1 MEIICPYH
9 LRISV
14 VPIILK
20 HIGFQIKIFL
30 SCNCRLLFLGMKKI
44 YLSLAVLLGLSNSL
58 FANDSTKVASP
69 FSASLE
75 LTTKYMWR
83 GIEYGTAPTVF
94 PMIGYGY
101 KGFNAFAMGAYA
113 VNGSHQEVDLG
124 VSYSNSGLTVGV
136 SDYYYPSAV
145 GEKDGYFKLSNRST
159 GHWVE
164 AYATWSGDKFPLWI
178 TLSTYVF
185 GADKNEEG
193 KQMYSSYAEVG
204 YTYAFNDNNSMALCV
219 GANLNKGFYTDNKS
233 GFSVVNINAKYSTA
247 FKFGKFKLPV
257 SASYILNPYKNKS
270 FFTMSLYFGI

>member
-1 MEIICPYH
+1 
-9 LRISV
+9 
-14 VPIILK
+14 
-20 HIGFQIKIFL
+20 
-30 SCNCRLLFLGMKKI
+30 MKKF
-44 YLSLAVLLGLSNSL
+44 YLLLTVLLGLSNSL

-124 VSYSNSGLTVGV
+124 VSYSNSGFTVGV

-178 TLSTYVF
+178 TLPRMCLVRTRMRKASKCTPLMPRW
-185 GADKNEEG
+185 A
-193 KQMYSSYAEVG
+193 
-204 YTYAFNDNNSMALCV
+204 TLTPSM
-219 GANLNKGFYTDNKS
+219 TT
-233 GFSVVNINAKYSTA
+233 I
-247 FKFGKFKLPV
+247 PWH
-257 SASYILNPYKNKS
+257 SAWEP
-270 FFTMSLYFGI
+270 T